1 MRTLH
6 RLLQMITFLSSD
18 EAKAAGWPV
27 KLTSFPRAPGSDDNG
42 DAASTSQPTT
52 KPTTKPTAKPMPA
65 QTAPASTKGGGRDAF
80 LHEGLK
86 KAEANEL
93 LTALGLDDGNF
104 LIRGSAEKRV
114 MSVVYKGKP
123 THHLVVTD
131 PDAGGN
137 FVINKKPFDA
147 NTLEAVR
154 VRASDALP
162 NP

>member
-1 MRTLH
+1 MQDDAVQDQANEVAETV
-6 RLLQMITFLSSD
+6 Q
-18 EAKAAGWPV
+18 
-27 KLTSFPRAPGSDDNG
+27 APSGGS
-42 DAASTSQPTT
+42 
-52 KPTTKPTAKPMPA
+52 
-65 QTAPASTKGGGRDAF
+65 F
-80 LHEGLK
+80 LHEGIK
-86 KAEANEL
+86 KAEAEEL

-147 NTLEAVR
+147 NTLEAVCFC
-154 VRASDALP
+154 VCV
-162 NP
+162 